1 MLRAM
6 ANKRLPAKPSRKRK
20 PSGGG
25 GGGGS
30 SFDLSVVV
38 IGAFVVLLLGAI
50 LWYVWP
56 RPAPSTAERE
66 NQKRLKQLTTQHP
79 DAEVFDLGGGEKK
92 K

>member
-1 MLRAM
+1 MLPLM
-6 ANKRLPAKPSRKRK
+6 AKERLPAKPSRKRK

-25 GGGGS
+25 SGGGS
-30 SFDLSVVV
+30 SFDLTS
-38 IGAFVVLLLGAI
+38 ILIAAFVFFLLGAI

-56 RPAPSTAERE
+56 RPAPSTAERDS
-66 NQKRLKQLTTQHP
+66 QRKLKQLTTQHP

>member
-1 MLRAM
+1 MLSAM

-20 PSGGG
+20 PSSG

-30 SFDLSVVV
+30 SFDLSVVL

-56 RPAPSTAERE
+56 RPGPSTAERE